1 MPRVPGSPCAKGA
14 DNEEEV
20 PEDSHDDGD
29 DIESDPAPFVL
40 LVDNVSYAGTSSL
53 TDGLEDRGVSIVSV
67 NVLGCHYVTQVITV
81 EVRHRG
87 GRALVEVVHVAH
99 LVLGVS
105 ASL

>member
-1 MPRVPGSPCAKGA
+1 MPGVPGPPCAEGA

-67 NVLGCHYVTQVITV
+67 NVLGCHYVTQVVTV
-81 EVRHRG
+81 GVRDWRG
-87 GRALVEVVHVAH
+87 GALVEVVHVAH